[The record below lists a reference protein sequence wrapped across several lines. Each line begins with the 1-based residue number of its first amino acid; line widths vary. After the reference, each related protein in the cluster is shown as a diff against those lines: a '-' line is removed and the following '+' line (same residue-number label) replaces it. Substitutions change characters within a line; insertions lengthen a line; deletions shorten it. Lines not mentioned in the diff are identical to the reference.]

1 MRDKRTLSVVL
12 GCAVVAML
20 CLGVVLVGSL
30 ALQQIGP
37 SLPEALL
44 GPNDA
49 AEATSAPPTDTP
61 LGAQVDLE
69 TLFTPFWEGW
79 QLLHEYY
86 VRQPLDDTMMMQ
98 GAQEGLTESL
108 RQAGVDPET
117 VSIPS
122 NVQPA
127 ETLSAQA
134 QTPDG
139 LRQLFVPFWQTWQ
152 AVYTL
157 EPRESLSYEGLMRAA
172 LQGMVETL
180 DDPHTAYMTPYE
192 YLQVNSSLEGEYEG
206 IGAWMDATGDYL
218 TVVAPMEGS
227 PAEAAGLQPGDVVIA
242 VDGEDMT
249 GVDGELV
256 IQRVLGPEGT
266 QVVLTIRR
274 EGVAEP
280 FDVTLT
286 RARITVPS
294 VIGEMLDEDIAYVQL
309 TTFGSDTAN
318 ELRATLNDLLG
329 QDPIG
334 LILDI
339 RNNGGGYL
347 DTAVQITSEFLTQGV
362 VLYEEYGDG
371 TRDTHSVLEGGV
383 AIEIPLIVLV
393 NEGSASASEIL
404 AGAIQDYGRGLL
416 VGQTTFGK
424 GSVQLPIALSNNQG
438 ALRITVARWLTPNE
452 RDISAQGLQP
462 DVMVDLTEDDFEAGQ
477 DPQLD
482 KAVEL
487 LLDLT
492 GVTVNN

>member
-1 MRDKRTLSVVL
+1 
-12 GCAVVAML
+12 ML
-20 CLGVVLVGSL
+20 CLGVVLVGGL
-30 ALQQIGP
+30 VLQQIRT

-44 GPNDA
+44 SPSDPV
-49 AEATSAPPTDTP
+49 EPTSVPPTETP
-61 LGAQVDLE
+61 LGAQVNLG
-69 TLFTPFWEGW
+69 TLFTPFWESW
-79 QLLHEYY
+79 RLLHEYY
-86 VRQPLDDTMMMQ
+86 VRQPLDDTAMMQ
-98 GAQEGLTESL
+98 GAQEGLIEGLS
-108 RQAGVDPET
+108 QAGVNPET
-117 VSIPS
+117 VAIPS

-134 QTPDG
+134 GTPEG
-139 LRQLFVPFWQTWQ
+139 LRQLFLPFWETWQ

-157 EPRESLSYEGLMRAA
+157 EPRENLTYEALMREA
-172 LQGMVETL
+172 LHSMVETL
-180 DDPHTAYMTPYE
+180 GDPHTAYMTPYE
-192 YLQVNSSLEGEYEG
+192 YQQVNSSLEGEYEG
-206 IGAWMDATGDYL
+206 IGVWMDATGEYL

-309 TTFGSDTAN
+309 TTFGSDTAS
-318 ELRATLNDLLG
+318 ELRTTLNDLLS

-347 DTAVQITSEFLTQGV
+347 DTAVQVTSEFLTQGV

-371 TRDTHSVLEGGV
+371 TRDTHQVLEGGV
-383 AIEIPLIVLV
+383 AKDIPLIVLV

-404 AGAIQDYGRGLL
+404 AGAIQDHGRGLL

-424 GSVQLPIALSNNQG
+424 GSVQLPIALSNSQG

-452 RDISAQGLQP
+452 RDISTQGLQP
-462 DVMVDLTEDDFEAGQ
+462 DVAVEFTEEDFDAGQ

-487 LLDLT
+487 LLALT